1 MTRRARV
8 ELCPTHFR
16 PGWMAIVWAT
26 IAYREYVFS
35 VFFAPNREMAET
47 AAEQYRETIL
57 AGGVQ
62 P

>member
-1 MTRRARV
+1 MTRRARG

-26 IAYREYVFS
+26 IAYREYVFG
-35 VFFAPNREMAET
+35 VFFARSREMAE
-47 AAEQYRETIL
+47 ADAEQYRAAIL
-57 AGGVQ
+57 AGGVL